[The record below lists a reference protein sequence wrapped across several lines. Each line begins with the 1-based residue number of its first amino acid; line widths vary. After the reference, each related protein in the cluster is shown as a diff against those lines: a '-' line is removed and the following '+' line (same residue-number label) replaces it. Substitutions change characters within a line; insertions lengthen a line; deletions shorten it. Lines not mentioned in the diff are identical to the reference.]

1 MRSRKWFWALVLI
14 TLFTIQIGHA
24 QQAGV
29 VYGVFFYS
37 PTCRHCEQVIQN
49 DWPTIRAEFG
59 DSLRVLFVNVT
70 TTEGNTLLQAAR
82 SALQIEANGVPML
95 IIGGDVFVGSFDIPA
110 RAPEVI
116 RAGLAAGGIGFPAVP
131 GIDSR
136 FDEVAAQEQQPAAET
151 ISVAS
156 TPPTLSL
163 LERIGADPIANGLAL
178 VILALLVVSLGLT
191 LTGKPTLVQHYR
203 RPACIAITLLG
214 FGISISLLIGST
226 GELPVMAAAAGILGV
241 FTLLLGIEFWRRTPS
256 IQRRDWR
263 IPLIALAGLG
273 VATYLASIELT
284 QAEAVCGLVGNCNLV
299 QQSPYARL
307 LGIPIGVIGIGGYV
321 AILLLWG
328 LGSAFGQ
335 QARTIG
341 LLRATA
347 LFGVAFSTYLT
358 FLEPFVIGATCLW
371 CLSSALIMLLLLWL
385 LAAAPSPKLVLGTPS
400 STAKNAA

>member
-1 MRSRKWFWALVLI
+1 M
-14 TLFTIQIGHA
+14 
-24 QQAGV
+24 
-29 VYGVFFYS
+29 
-37 PTCRHCEQVIQN
+37 IQN

-116 RAGLAAGGIGFPAVP
+116 RAGRAAGGIGFPAIP
-131 GIDSR
+131 GIASR
-136 FDEVAAQEQQPAAET
+136 FDEVEQQPAADAVPP
-151 ISVAS
+151 SAS

-163 LERIGADPIANGLAL
+163 LERMGADPIANGLAL

-191 LTGKPTLVQHYR
+191 LTGQPTLVQQYR

-214 FGISISLLIGST
+214 FGISASLLVGST
-226 GELPVMAAAAGILGV
+226 GELTVIAAAAGILGV
-241 FTLLLGIEFWRRTPS
+241 FTLLLGLEVG
-256 IQRRDWR
+256 QRNPTGQSRDWR

-273 VATYLASIELT
+273 VAAYLASIELT
-284 QAEAVCGLVGNCNLV
+284 QAEAACGLVGNCNLV

-307 LGIPIGVIGIGGYV
+307 LGIPMGVIGMAGYV

-328 LGSAFGQ
+328 LEQ
-335 QARTIG
+335 QMRTTG
-341 LLRATA
+341 LLRTTA
-347 LFGVAFSTYLT
+347 LFGVGFSTYLT

-385 LAAAPSPKLVLGTPS
+385 LAEAPRPKRVLGHAS
-400 STAKNAA
+400 V

>member
-1 MRSRKWFWALVLI
+1 MRSRKWFWALMLI
-14 TLFTIQIGHA
+14 TLFTVQIGHA

-116 RAGLAAGGIGFPAVP
+116 RAGLAAGGIGFPAIP
-131 GIDSR
+131 GIASR
-136 FDEVAAQEQQPAAET
+136 FDEVAAQEQQPAADAVPP
-151 ISVAS
+151 VAS

-163 LERIGADPIANGLAL
+163 LERMGADPIANGLAL

-191 LTGKPTLVQHYR
+191 LTGQSTLVQQYR

-214 FGISISLLIGST
+214 FGISVSLLVGST
-226 GELPVMAAAAGILGV
+226 GELTVIAAAAGILGV
-241 FTLLLGIEFWRRTPS
+241 FTLLLGFEVGRRNPAGQS
-256 IQRRDWR
+256 RDWR
-263 IPLIALAGLG
+263 IPLVALAGLS
-273 VATYLASIELT
+273 VAAYLASIELT

-307 LGIPIGVIGIGGYV
+307 LGIPMGVIGMAGYV

-328 LGSAFGQ
+328 LGQ
-335 QARTIG
+335 QMRTTG

-347 LFGVAFSTYLT
+347 LFGVGFSTYLT

-385 LAAAPSPKLVLGTPS
+385 LAEAPRPKRVLGHAS
-400 STAKNAA
+400 V

>member
-14 TLFTIQIGHA
+14 TLFTVQMGHA

-59 DSLRVLFVNVT
+59 DSLRVMFINVT
-70 TTEGNTLLQAAR
+70 TPDGSALLQAAR

-95 IIGGDVFVGSFDIPA
+95 IIGSEVFVGSFDIPA
-110 RAPEVI
+110 RAPDVI

-131 GIDSR
+131 GIETR
-136 FDEVAAQEQQPAAET
+136 YAEALQPAADA
-151 ISVAS
+151 VPAS
-156 TPPTLSL
+156 SPPATLSL
-163 LERIGADPIANGLAL
+163 LDRLAADPIANALAL
-178 VILALLVVSLGLT
+178 VILGLLIVSLALT
-191 LTGKPTLVQHYR
+191 LTRQKTLIQQFR
-203 RPACIAITLLG
+203 RPTFIALTLLG
-214 FGISISLLIGST
+214 LGISISLLAGST

-241 FTLLLGIEFWRRTPS
+241 FTLLLGLEFWRRTPLT
-256 IQRRDWR
+256 QRFDWR
-263 IPLIALAGLG
+263 VPLIALAGLG

-328 LGSAFGQ
+328 VGSAFGQ
-335 QARTIG
+335 PARTNG
-341 LLRATA
+341 LLRAAA
-347 LFGVAFSTYLT
+347 LFGVGFSTYLT

-385 LAAAPSPKLVLGTPS
+385 LTDTPTPKRVLGQAS
-400 STAKNAA
+400 A